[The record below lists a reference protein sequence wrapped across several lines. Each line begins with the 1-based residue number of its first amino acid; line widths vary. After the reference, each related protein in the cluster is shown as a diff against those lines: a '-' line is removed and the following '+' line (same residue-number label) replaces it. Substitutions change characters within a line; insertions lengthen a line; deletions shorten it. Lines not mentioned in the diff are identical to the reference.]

1 MTEAEKLQRKL
12 KRLEDKLDG
21 IINEQVG
28 INCAIKLLMRKDKQL
43 LKEWFKTKREIS
55 DVNKQLDEVTK

>member
-28 INCAIKLLMRKDKQL
+28 IKCAIKLLMRKDKQL
-43 LKEWFKTKREIS
+43 LKEWFKTKKEIS
-55 DVNKQLDEVTK
+55 DVNKQLDEVAE